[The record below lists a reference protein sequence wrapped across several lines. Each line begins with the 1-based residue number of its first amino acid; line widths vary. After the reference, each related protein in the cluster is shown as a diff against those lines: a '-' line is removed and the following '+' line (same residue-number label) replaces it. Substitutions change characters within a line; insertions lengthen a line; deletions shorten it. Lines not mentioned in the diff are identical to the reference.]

1 MSKNSIKNLFDQL
14 LSGKR
19 GFRYIVS
26 VKITL
31 KKRINDNEVETKALY
46 FNSLVK
52 TVTNWRDHLNDSFEE
67 ILDLLGIGLNKSS
80 AWAIVEIDG
89 LYINTSNYEPLVGR
103 SYIPLPKVLN
113 NSTKG
118 LINRWSILFQIE
130 KIWL

>member
-118 LINRWSILFQIE
+118 LINGWSILFQIE